1 MQDPVDYPG
10 MLASPLGGATGE
22 LGQRHDTISL
32 TFSSSS
38 WVPCG
43 GGWIQVG
50 KGEGERPGRRL
61 SQLSKTEVTATK
73 WDIECPEYLALV
85 RAFQL
90 GLCLST
96 HVHVCVLTHTV

>member
-1 MQDPVDYPG
+1 M
-10 MLASPLGGATGE
+10 
-22 LGQRHDTISL
+22 
-32 TFSSSS
+32 
-38 WVPCG
+38 
-43 GGWIQVG
+43 IQVG

-61 SQLSKTEVTATK
+61 SKLSKTEVTATK